1 MKGVDRLRA
10 IDLSAKKLQARIP
23 GFPQN
28 TIHVLRV
35 LRAADISVGDYFEKL
50 LSPARINGSEFHALA
65 ILSSCDNGISS
76 PSELAELVG
85 QTRANMTRIL
95 DSLVKSRYVSSAVD
109 QRDARRR
116 SVAITAK
123 GERFLSKCVGEFAP
137 LLSVCLSDF
146 SRSELDLLE
155 RLLRKMIESLD
166 RGQRGLVFS
175 ADFRAA

>member
-10 IDLSAKKLQARIP
+10 IDLSAKRLQERIP
-23 GFPQN
+23 RFPQN
-28 TIHVLRV
+28 TIHVLRI
-35 LRAADISVGDYFEKL
+35 LRAADIAVGDYFEKL
-50 LSPARINGSEFHALA
+50 LKPAGVNGSEFHTLA

-95 DSLVKSRYVSSAVD
+95 DSLIKSKYVTRTAD
-109 QRDARRR
+109 RRDGRRR
-116 SVAITAK
+116 SVAITAQ
-123 GERFLSKCVGEFAP
+123 GERFLSQCVGEFAP
-137 LLSVCLSDF
+137 LLSKCLSDF
-146 SRSELDLLE
+146 NRSELGMLE